1 MLRLKDQSF
10 TKGIMQIDWGLV
22 KKDIYLHIYYIK
34 FIIHDF
40 DI

>member
-22 KKDIYLHIYYIK
+22 KKDIYTYTYILHK
-34 FIIHDF
+34 IHNSRL
-40 DI
+40 

>member
-22 KKDIYLHIYYIK
+22 KKDIYLYIT
-34 FIIHDF
+34 
-40 DI
+40 